1 MFLDLDNFKPLN
13 DTHGH
18 EVGEQLLVEVAR
30 RLNDCVR
37 DTDTVARFATL
48 PERQVEAAVAVR
60 RRRRSGAVA
69 DSARRDSGGGVEL
82 RAGRFPGARAVRRN
96 APCRSPA

>member
-1 MFLDLDNFKPLN
+1 VSAFPWYSNYPKRGAISRSKQKDSHFVCGLLHDRLGRILATTRREGSHGALMFLDLDNFKPLN

-37 DTDTVARFATL
+37 DTDSVARF
-48 PERQVEAAVAVR
+48 
-60 RRRRSGAVA
+60 G
-69 DSARRDSGGGVEL
+69 
-82 RAGRFPGARAVRRN
+82 
-96 APCRSPA
+96 

>member
-37 DTDTVARFATL
+37 DTDTVARF
-48 PERQVEAAVAVR
+48 
-60 RRRRSGAVA
+60 G
-69 DSARRDSGGGVEL
+69 
-82 RAGRFPGARAVRRN
+82 
-96 APCRSPA
+96 

>member
-18 EVGEQLLVEVAR
+18 EVGEQLLIEVVR

-37 DTDTVARFATL
+37 DTGTVARF
-48 PERQVEAAVAVR
+48 E
-60 RRRRSGAVA
+60 
-69 DSARRDSGGGVEL
+69 
-82 RAGRFPGARAVRRN
+82 
-96 APCRSPA
+96 